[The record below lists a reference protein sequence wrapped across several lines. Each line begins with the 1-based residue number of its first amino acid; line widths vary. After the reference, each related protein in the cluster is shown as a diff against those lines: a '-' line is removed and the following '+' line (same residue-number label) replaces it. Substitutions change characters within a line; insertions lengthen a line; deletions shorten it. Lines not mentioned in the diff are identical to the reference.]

1 MLSTQI
7 ERSRIRQAHE
17 IKFVRGMRQIRFWD
31 AVITAVLLIVV
42 FVQLLSLMSASSG
55 DSMEAVSESSSP
67 LTAHAPPIKHS
78 SPPIPPPTS
87 LVAPMPLVR
96 GWLFDRTSGHNPAH
110 CNVQPNLTDI
120 DPYKGC
126 PLPGLNNLLFT
137 QVNRWYCALRDNRAL
152 HLRDRSCNKGSS
164 EPFRFS
170 TIMQVNYPR
179 LHEDFPGRPTSA
191 ICWSDISKQD
201 VAPSCEW
208 GDIPKSYGTDLWWS
222 ARRLID
228 FHSVYY
234 TTARQF
240 VNLVFNNE
248 PYLAVHLRRGDYWQH
263 CVVIKRKGIPPWVSF
278 KNTNKLFDFE
288 KGCYPT
294 LELVEA
300 TIIKV
305 AAENNIRH
313 VFIATNTPDEFAGMA
328 QRVALANNTR
338 IQVAIPKSFFDSVD
352 GGRRRMRKL
361 DTLIVEMAVLAL
373 GDAFLLNR
381 YSSLSGMAYEMA
393 VLHNKATPTSSNVM
407 CW

>member
-1 MLSTQI
+1 
-7 ERSRIRQAHE
+7 
-17 IKFVRGMRQIRFWD
+17 MRQVRFCD
-31 AVITAVLLIVV
+31 AVVTGVLLMVV
-42 FVQLLSLMSASSG
+42 LVQVASLLNYGASGSIAVASDERPSL
-55 DSMEAVSESSSP
+55 
-67 LTAHAPPIKHS
+67 LTHAPVAKRPSKIDMPTAADSRPSHS
-78 SPPIPPPTS
+78 SKVEPT
-87 LVAPMPLVR
+87 LPATTVR
-96 GWLFDRTSGHNPAH
+96 DWLFDRASGYNPPH

-152 HLRDRSCNKGSS
+152 HLRDRTCNKGSS

-170 TIMQVNYPR
+170 TIMQVDYPR
-179 LHEDFPGRPTSA
+179 LHQSLPGRPTSA

-201 VAPSCEW
+201 VAPHCEW
-208 GDIPKSYGTDLWWS
+208 ADIPKSYGTDLWWS

-228 FHSVYY
+228 FHAVYY
-234 TTARQF
+234 ATARRF
-240 VNLVFNNE
+240 VELVFQSE

-288 KGCYPT
+288 RGCYPT

-300 TIIKV
+300 TIMKV
-305 AAENNIRH
+305 AAEHSIQH
-313 VFIATNTPDEFAGMA
+313 VFIATNTPDEFSEMA
-328 QRVALANNTR
+328 HRMATVNNTKV
-338 IQVAIPKSFFDSVD
+338 QVAIPKSFFDSVD

-373 GDAFLLNR
+373 GNAFLFNR

-393 VLHNKATPTSSNVM
+393 VIHSKATPTSPNVM